1 MFKTFLSGFPAA
13 LRRLF
18 SWPHLALGVVAG
30 TLTYLCVVSGFD
42 WYFFEHTRS
51 IFFLALPAAIIGFFE
66 MLVWLI
72 GISQIM
78 QNLNNPI
85 SYIAF
90 AGGFSMGT
98 FVGITIERKIAIG
111 NLAVQFIT
119 NKNPASLLRYF
130 RSKGYGAT
138 TIDGQGTAGP
148 VKIVFVIVR
157 RKLLDNVL
165 GIIKKFDQGAFYTI
179 EDVRGVA
186 RLNPDI

>member
-1 MFKTFLSGFPAA
+1 MFFTA
-13 LRRLF
+13 
-18 SWPHLALGVVAG
+18 
-30 TLTYLCVVSGFD
+30 TQE
-42 WYFFEHTRS
+42 YFFPFL
-51 IFFLALPAAIIGFFE
+51 IPILIFLARAADVSMAAVRIIFVSRGIRALAAIIGFFE

-111 NLAVQFIT
+111 NLAVHFIT

-130 RSKGYGAT
+130 RAKGYGAT

-157 RKLLDNVL
+157 RKMLDKVL
-165 GIIKKFDQGAFYTI
+165 DIIKRFDQDAFYSI
-179 EDVRGVA
+179 EDVRAVA
-186 RLNPDI
+186 RLNPIL

>member
-1 MFKTFLSGFPAA
+1 MNFALPENHFFSILIPVLIFLSRMADVSMSSVRIIFVSRGIRALAA
-13 LRRLF
+13 
-18 SWPHLALGVVAG
+18 V
-30 TLTYLCVVSGFD
+30 
-42 WYFFEHTRS
+42 
-51 IFFLALPAAIIGFFE
+51 IGFFE
-66 MLVWLI
+66 MIVWLI

-98 FVGITIERKIAIG
+98 YVGITIERKIAIG

-130 RSKGYGAT
+130 RAKGYGAT
-138 TIDGQGTAGP
+138 TIDGHGTAGP

-157 RKLLDNVL
+157 RKLLDRVL
-165 GIIKKFDQGAFYTI
+165 NIIKKFDQDVFYTI
-179 EDVRGVA
+179 EDVRTVA
-186 RLNPDI
+186 RLNPII

>member
-1 MFKTFLSGFPAA
+1 MNFA
-13 LRRLF
+13 L
-18 SWPHLALGVVAG
+18 PENHLLPILIPV
-30 TLTYLCVVSGFD
+30 L
-42 WYFFEHTRS
+42 
-51 IFFLALPAAIIGFFE
+51 IFLARAADVSMAAVRIIFVSRGIRALAAIIGFFE

-119 NKNPASLLRYF
+119 NKNPTSLLRYF
-130 RSKGYGAT
+130 RAKGFGAT

-157 RKLLDNVL
+157 RKLLEQVL
-165 GIIKKFDQGAFYTI
+165 NIIKKFDQDAFYTI
-179 EDVRGVA
+179 EDVRAVA
-186 RLNPDI
+186 RLNPII

>member
-1 MFKTFLSGFPAA
+1 MNFALPENLFLPI
-13 LRRLF
+13 LVPVL
-18 SWPHLALGVVAG
+18 
-30 TLTYLCVVSGFD
+30 
-42 WYFFEHTRS
+42 
-51 IFFLALPAAIIGFFE
+51 IFLARAADVSMAAVRIIFVSRGIRALAAVIGFFE
-66 MLVWLI
+66 MLIWLI

-111 NLAVQFIT
+111 NLAVHFIT
-119 NKNPASLLRYF
+119 SKNPASLLRYF
-130 RSKGYGAT
+130 RAKGYGAT
-138 TIDGQGTAGP
+138 TIDGHGTAGP
-148 VKIVFVIVR
+148 VKIIFVIVR

-165 GIIKKFDQGAFYTI
+165 DIIKRFDRDAFYTI

-186 RLNPDI
+186 RLNPVI